1 MSHQHY
7 DLSDDKILDEDFL
20 RRVDLSVVPDV
31 SVIPESQPAQN
42 NFFPE
47 EGKRRLHALL
57 ELKKPTPSPR
67 FEATTPSINNN
78 MCTAGTQGSSASLF
92 GVASPEDE
100 AKALLKFLATNLRK
114 AQMERV
120 KTIVTSHNL
129 QSLLQ
134 ESRTPKGCTI
144 STPLGL
150 PEPIDPE
157 IQTQWQAA
165 QNQCS
170 IELTKILFNHHNGL
184 EQQILQKAK
193 GLADQAHN
201 DIVLKYRET
210 VPSIEQQLLDLT
222 TFIRNDAE
230 RAILNRINK
239 KARPVED
246 ETRLPA
252 QKRPKNPSTPSKRRE
267 RCHQHPYR

>member
-31 SVIPESQPAQN
+31 SVIPESQHAQN
-42 NFFPE
+42 NFFPEE

-57 ELKKPTPSPR
+57 ELKKPTPSQR

-100 AKALLKFLATNLRK
+100 AKALLKSLATNLRK

-144 STPLGL
+144 SIPLGL

-184 EQQILQKAK
+184 EQQILQKEK

-210 VPSIEQQLLDLT
+210 VPSIE
-222 TFIRNDAE
+222 
-230 RAILNRINK
+230 
-239 KARPVED
+239 
-246 ETRLPA
+246 
-252 QKRPKNPSTPSKRRE
+252 
-267 RCHQHPYR
+267 